1 MRKSISVAIALS
13 GLTLLFACDEGGSYI
28 SSSSTKKNGIA
39 SGTINLNNDS
49 VSLEI
54 AYSGDIQLNEEG
66 TAVKTISP
74 QGFLKYKKN
83 DKKFSAVSDKQGN
96 IIYELSDAGKSPE
109 GDAAR
114 NAFIAD
120 AVRDMIT
127 YGFNVK
133 NRLPALY
140 KKGGSAAVLQ
150 EAAAARTDAVRSTY
164 LEFLL
169 KIDSLPQEDLTPI
182 AQMVAGKI
190 NGDVEKVKLL
200 QLFRTGYMSDIHTAN
215 AALSIAESIHSGLEK
230 TKALELILDQPM
242 MTEEVVRALKIN
254 NTISGDL
261 GKMEVL
267 YFLAKKE
274 HQPSDRRIAL
284 INATGQLS
292 SELEKAKVLE
302 QIAANISEDEPAVKE
317 AFMKVASTITSQMI
331 AEKVMAAVK

>member
-1 MRKSISVAIALS
+1 MAIALS
-13 GLTLLFACDEGGSYI
+13 GLTLLFACDERDTYTSY
-28 SSSSTKKNGIA
+28 SSTEKNGIA
-39 SGTINLNNDS
+39 SGSISLSNDS

-54 AYSGDIQLNEEG
+54 SYSGDIQLNEEG

-74 QGFLKYKKN
+74 EGFLKYKKN
-83 DKKFSAVSDKQGN
+83 NKKFSAVSDKQGN
-96 IIYELSDAGKSPE
+96 ITYELSDAGNSPE

-114 NAFIAD
+114 NTFIAD
-120 AVRDMIT
+120 ALREMVV
-127 YGFNVK
+127 YGFNAK

-140 KKGGSAAVLQ
+140 KKGGSAAVLR
-150 EAAAARTDAVRSTY
+150 EAAAARTDELRSSY

-169 KIDSLPQEDLTPI
+169 KIDSLQQSDLTLI

-200 QLFRTGYMSDIHTAN
+200 QLFRTGYMSDIQTAN

-230 TKALELILDQPM
+230 TKALELILAQPI
-242 MTEEVVRALKIN
+242 MTDEVVRALKIN

-261 GKMEVL
+261 GKMDVL

-274 HQPSDRRIAL
+274 HQPSEHWIAL

-292 SELEKAKVLE
+292 SELERAKVLE
-302 QIAANISEDEPAVKE
+302 QIATKLPADEPTVKE
-317 AFMKVASTITSQMI
+317 AFRKVAGTITSPMI
-331 AEKVMAAVK
+331 AEKVMGAVK